1 MPPSRRQPPRST
13 PPVRRPR
20 VAGLR
25 RPGAAE
31 SPASSV
37 DSVESASSA
46 SSASSVSEVEEAPAP
61 VRRPSPRP
69 ASRAEPEVAAVEAP
83 EAPETDE
90 IAVEEVPEAAEAIEA
105 PEATEVTEAPE
116 VDETPAKPSPR
127 AKARAAVQ
135 AKPDDIEE
143 AEAAAAASDADSGS
157 DVDSDSDDSEPAKAK
172 RPVSGQLVLAGVLVV
187 VGLLLA
193 ATAVLFKIQGD
204 DVSNSTDNTAL
215 LDVAKTAQVKDQV
228 AKATEALFSYDYNN
242 IAKTETAAADL
253 LVNDDVRA
261 KYNLLMGE
269 VKRLAP
275 QQKMVVTC
283 KVTRSAVIRLEG
295 DRADVMVFVDQSS
308 TRADTNKTTAGSAQL
323 HLNAELQSDKW
334 KITAMNTY
342 AAPPTPGAAAP
353 SAPASPA
360 PSK

>member
-1 MPPSRRQPPRST
+1 M
-13 PPVRRPR
+13 
-20 VAGLR
+20 AGLR
-25 RPGAAE
+25 RPASAPE
-31 SPASSV
+31 APAS
-37 DSVESASSA
+37 EASASEA
-46 SSASSVSEVEEAPAP
+46 SVSEVSVPEVDETP

-69 ASRAEPEVAAVEAP
+69 APRPVPEPEPV
-83 EAPETDE
+83 
-90 IAVEEVPEAAEAIEA
+90 EAAEPVESSEDAAEA
-105 PEATEVTEAPE
+105 VETVEEPSEVEEALEEEV
-116 VDETPAKPSPR
+116 VAKPSPR
-127 AKARAAVQ
+127 AKARAVAEE
-135 AKPDDIEE
+135 KPDDIEE
-143 AEAAAAASDADSGS
+143 AEAEVAESSEEKPKKPGSG
-157 DVDSDSDDSEPAKAK
+157 K
-172 RPVSGQLVLAGVLVV
+172 LILAGALVV

-193 ATAVLFKIQGD
+193 ATAVLFKIQAD
-204 DVSNSTDNTAL
+204 DVSSSTDNTAL

-228 AKATEALFSYDYNN
+228 AKATEALFSYDYKN
-242 IAKTETAAADL
+242 ISKTETAAGDL
-253 LVNDDVRA
+253 LVNDEVRA

-323 HLNAELQSDKW
+323 HLNAELQGDKW

-342 AAPPTPGAAAP
+342 AAPPNPTASSAP
-353 SAPASPA
+353 ASPPASPA

>member
-1 MPPSRRQPPRST
+1 M
-13 PPVRRPR
+13 
-20 VAGLR
+20 AGLR
-25 RPGAAE
+25 RPGA
-31 SPASSV
+31 SPAPAP
-37 DSVESASSA
+37 DAP
-46 SSASSVSEVEEAPAP
+46 VSEVEVEETPVAKPAP

-69 ASRAEPEVAAVEAP
+69 APVPEPEPEVVEP
-83 EAPETDE
+83 
-90 IAVEEVPEAAEAIEA
+90 AED
-105 PEATEVTEAPE
+105 TEVAEEPDAPD
-116 VDETPAKPSPR
+116 VAKPSPR
-127 AKARAAVQ
+127 AKTRAVAEE
-135 AKPDDIEE
+135 KPDDLEE
-143 AEAAAAASDADSGS
+143 AEAEVDESSKEEKKPGS
-157 DVDSDSDDSEPAKAK
+157 K
-172 RPVSGQLVLAGVLVV
+172 QLILAGALVV

-193 ATAVLFKIQGD
+193 ATAVLFKIQAD
-204 DVSNSTDNTAL
+204 EVSGSTNNTAL

-323 HLNAELQSDKW
+323 HLNAELQGDKW

-342 AAPPTPGAAAP
+342 AAPPNPTAS
-353 SAPASPA
+353 SAPASPPA

>member
-1 MPPSRRQPPRST
+1 M
-13 PPVRRPR
+13 
-20 VAGLR
+20 AGLR
-25 RPGAAE
+25 RPGA
-31 SPASSV
+31 SPA
-37 DSVESASSA
+37 DEAPASAA
-46 SSASSVSEVEEAPAP
+46 EVEVEVDETPVAKPAP

-69 ASRAEPEVAAVEAP
+69 APRPSPEPVEVPEVAVEPEVEPEVAVVEAP
-83 EAPETDE
+83 EEEPVE
-90 IAVEEVPEAAEAIEA
+90 VEEPED
-105 PEATEVTEAPE
+105 EV
-116 VDETPAKPSPR
+116 VAKPSPR
-127 AKARAAVQ
+127 AKTRAVAE

-143 AEAAAAASDADSGS
+143 AEAEAASE
-157 DVDSDSDDSEPAKAK
+157 DSEASESSESEKKPGS
-172 RPVSGQLVLAGVLVV
+172 RQLILAGALVV

-193 ATAVLFKIQGD
+193 ATAVLFKIQAD
-204 DVSNSTDNTAL
+204 DVSSSTDNTAL

-242 IAKTETAAADL
+242 IAKTETAAGDL

-295 DRADVMVFVDQSS
+295 ERADVMVFVDQSS

-323 HLNAELQSDKW
+323 HLNAELQGDKW

-342 AAPPTPGAAAP
+342 AAPPNPAASPAP
-353 SAPASPA
+353 PASPA

>member
-1 MPPSRRQPPRST
+1 M
-13 PPVRRPR
+13 
-20 VAGLR
+20 
-25 RPGAAE
+25 
-31 SPASSV
+31 
-37 DSVESASSA
+37 
-46 SSASSVSEVEEAPAP
+46 P

-69 ASRAEPEVAAVEAP
+69 APKPAPAPEPEPEPEVVEAAEPEVAAVEAP
-83 EAPETDE
+83 EEPSEA
-90 IAVEEVPEAAEAIEA
+90 PEAAEASEA
-105 PEATEVTEAPE
+105 SEDEV
-116 VDETPAKPSPR
+116 VAKPSPR
-127 AKARAAVQ
+127 AKVRAA
-135 AKPDDIEE
+135 AEEKPDDLEE
-143 AEAAAAASDADSGS
+143 AEAEVATEADEESESSSESEKKSGS
-157 DVDSDSDDSEPAKAK
+157 
-172 RPVSGQLVLAGVLVV
+172 RQLILAGALVV

-193 ATAVLFKIQGD
+193 ATAVLFKIQAD
-204 DVSNSTDNTAL
+204 EVSSSTNNTAL

-242 IAKTETAAADL
+242 IAKTETAAGDL
-253 LVNDDVRA
+253 LVNDEVRA

-323 HLNAELQSDKW
+323 HLNAELQGDKW

-342 AAPPTPGAAAP
+342 AAPPNPAASSAP
-353 SAPASPA
+353 ASPPASPA

>member
-1 MPPSRRQPPRST
+1 M
-13 PPVRRPR
+13 
-20 VAGLR
+20 AGLR
-25 RPGAAE
+25 RPAPEASASEVSTADVSEATEVSEAAE
-31 SPASSV
+31 
-37 DSVESASSA
+37 
-46 SSASSVSEVEEAPAP
+46 AP

-69 ASRAEPEVAAVEAP
+69 APRPVPEAGPEVVEAAEPVEAP
-83 EAPETDE
+83 EPVE
-90 IAVEEVPEAAEAIEA
+90 AVEDTAEAVE
-105 PEATEVTEAPE
+105 TV
-116 VDETPAKPSPR
+116 ETPSEVSEVEEALEDASDSEEAVVAKPSPR
-127 AKARAAVQ
+127 AKARAAAQ

-143 AEAAAAASDADSGS
+143 AEAEVASEADETSEASEKKPGSG
-157 DVDSDSDDSEPAKAK
+157 K
-172 RPVSGQLVLAGVLVV
+172 LILAGALVV

-193 ATAVLFKIQGD
+193 ATAVLFHLKASE
-204 DVSNSTDNTAL
+204 VSSSTDNTAL

-228 AKATEALFSYDYNN
+228 AKATEALFSYDFKN
-242 IAKTETAAADL
+242 IAKTETAAGDL

-323 HLNAELQSDKW
+323 HLNAELQGDKW

-342 AAPPTPGAAAP
+342 AAPPNPTAS
-353 SAPASPA
+353 SAPASPPA
-360 PSK
+360 SPPPSK

>member
-1 MPPSRRQPPRST
+1 M
-13 PPVRRPR
+13 
-20 VAGLR
+20 AGLR
-25 RPGAAE
+25 RPGA
-31 SPASSV
+31 SPAP
-37 DSVESASSA
+37 ASPEA
-46 SSASSVSEVEEAPAP
+46 AATEVSEVSEVSKVSEVSEVDETPAP

-69 ASRAEPEVAAVEAP
+69 APRPAPEPQPEPEAVEVAEVAEPEVAAVEAP
-83 EAPETDE
+83 EEP
-90 IAVEEVPEAAEAIEA
+90 VE
-105 PEATEVTEAPE
+105 
-116 VDETPAKPSPR
+116 KPSPR
-127 AKARAAVQ
+127 AKARAA
-135 AKPDDIEE
+135 AEEKPDDLEE
-143 AEAAAAASDADSGS
+143 AEAEVASDESSAPEKKPGS
-157 DVDSDSDDSEPAKAK
+157 
-172 RPVSGQLVLAGVLVV
+172 RQLILAGALVV

-193 ATAVLFKIQGD
+193 ATAVLFKIQAD
-204 DVSNSTDNTAL
+204 EVSSSTNNTAL

-242 IAKTETAAADL
+242 IAKTESAAADL
-253 LVNDDVRA
+253 LVNDEVRA

-323 HLNAELQSDKW
+323 HLNAELQGDKW

-342 AAPPTPGAAAP
+342 AAPPNPAAS
-353 SAPASPA
+353 SAPASPPA
-360 PSK
+360 SPA

>member
-1 MPPSRRQPPRST
+1 M
-13 PPVRRPR
+13 
-20 VAGLR
+20 R
-25 RPGAAE
+25 RPGA
-31 SPASSV
+31 SPV
-37 DSVESASSA
+37 DEAPEVSAP
-46 SSASSVSEVEEAPAP
+46 EVEVEVDETPAP

-69 ASRAEPEVAAVEAP
+69 APRPAPEPEPEEAVVDAPEEVEEAP
-83 EAPETDE
+83 EDE
-90 IAVEEVPEAAEAIEA
+90 VV
-105 PEATEVTEAPE
+105 
-116 VDETPAKPSPR
+116 AKPSPR
-127 AKARAAVQ
+127 AKAPAV
-135 AKPDDIEE
+135 AEEKPDDLEE
-143 AEAAAAASDADSGS
+143 AEAEAASEASESESEKKPGS
-157 DVDSDSDDSEPAKAK
+157 
-172 RPVSGQLVLAGVLVV
+172 RQLILAGALVV

-193 ATAVLFKIQGD
+193 ATAVLFHLKASE
-204 DVSNSTDNTAL
+204 VSSSTDNTAL

-228 AKATEALFSYDYNN
+228 AKATEALFSYDYKN
-242 IAKTETAAADL
+242 IAKTETAAGDL
-253 LVNDDVRA
+253 LVNDEVRA

-323 HLNAELQSDKW
+323 HLNAELQGDKW

-342 AAPPTPGAAAP
+342 AAPPNPAASSAPAAP
-353 SAPASPA
+353 PASPA

>member
-1 MPPSRRQPPRST
+1 M
-13 PPVRRPR
+13 
-20 VAGLR
+20 AGLR
-25 RPGAAE
+25 RPGA
-31 SPASSV
+31 SPA
-37 DSVESASSA
+37 DEAPASAA
-46 SSASSVSEVEEAPAP
+46 EVEVEVDETPVTKPAP

-69 ASRAEPEVAAVEAP
+69 APRPAPEVAEVAEDVAEPEVEPEVAAVEAP
-83 EAPETDE
+83 E
-90 IAVEEVPEAAEAIEA
+90 EA
-105 PEATEVTEAPE
+105 PEEASAEPVEAPE
-116 VDETPAKPSPR
+116 DEVVAKPSPR
-127 AKARAAVQ
+127 AKTRAAAE

-143 AEAAAAASDADSGS
+143 AEAEVASEESESSESSESEKKPGS
-157 DVDSDSDDSEPAKAK
+157 
-172 RPVSGQLVLAGVLVV
+172 RQLILAGALVV

-193 ATAVLFKIQGD
+193 ATAVLFKIQAD
-204 DVSNSTDNTAL
+204 EVSGSTDNTAL

-242 IAKTETAAADL
+242 IAKTETAAGDL
-253 LVNDDVRA
+253 LVNEDVRA

-295 DRADVMVFVDQSS
+295 ERADVMVFVDQSS

-323 HLNAELQSDKW
+323 HLNAELQGDKW

-342 AAPPTPGAAAP
+342 AAPSNPAASSAP
-353 SAPASPA
+353 PASPA

>member
-1 MPPSRRQPPRST
+1 M
-13 PPVRRPR
+13 
-20 VAGLR
+20 
-25 RPGAAE
+25 
-31 SPASSV
+31 
-37 DSVESASSA
+37 
-46 SSASSVSEVEEAPAP
+46 
-61 VRRPSPRP
+61 
-69 ASRAEPEVAAVEAP
+69 AAVEAP
-83 EAPETDE
+83 ES
-90 IAVEEVPEAAEAIEA
+90 
-105 PEATEVTEAPE
+105 TEAPE
-116 VDETPAKPSPR
+116 DEVVAKPSPR
-127 AKARAAVQ
+127 AKVRAAAK

-143 AEAAAAASDADSGS
+143 AEAEVASESDADS
-157 DVDSDSDDSEPAKAK
+157 DSDEKPEKAK
-172 RPVSGQLVLAGVLVV
+172 KPVSTQLILAGALVV

-193 ATAVLFKIQGD
+193 ASAVLFKIQAD
-204 DVSNSTDNTAL
+204 DVSSSTDNTAL

-242 IAKTETAAADL
+242 IAKTETAAGDL
-253 LVNDDVRA
+253 LVNDEVRA

-323 HLNAELQSDKW
+323 HLNAELQGDKW

-342 AAPPTPGAAAP
+342 AAPPNPA
-353 SAPASPA
+353 ASPA

>member
-1 MPPSRRQPPRST
+1 MSET
-13 PPVRRPR
+13 P
-20 VAGLR
+20 VAK
-25 RPGAAE
+25 
-31 SPASSV
+31 
-37 DSVESASSA
+37 
-46 SSASSVSEVEEAPAP
+46 PAP

-69 ASRAEPEVAAVEAP
+69 APRPAPAPEPQPEAEVEPEPAEAEPVAVEPVAVEPVAVEPAAPEPAAPEGVEAEVPAVEVPEELEEAP
-83 EAPETDE
+83 EA
-90 IAVEEVPEAAEAIEA
+90 EV
-105 PEATEVTEAPE
+105 V
-116 VDETPAKPSPR
+116 AKPSPR
-127 AKARAAVQ
+127 AKAREAAQ
-135 AKPDDIEE
+135 AKPDDLED
-143 AEAAAAASDADSGS
+143 EAATE
-157 DVDSDSDDSEPAKAK
+157 VDETSEPAEKKAGS
-172 RPVSGQLVLAGVLVV
+172 RQLILAGALVV

-193 ATAVLFKIQGD
+193 ASAVFFKIQAD
-204 DVSNSTDNTAL
+204 EVSGSTNNTAL

-242 IAKTETAAADL
+242 IAKTETAAGDL
-253 LVNDDVRA
+253 LVNDEVRA

-323 HLNAELQSDKW
+323 HLNAELQGDKW

-342 AAPPTPGAAAP
+342 AAPPNPAAS

>member
-1 MPPSRRQPPRST
+1 MA
-13 PPVRRPR
+13 V
-20 VAGLR
+20 
-25 RPGAAE
+25 
-31 SPASSV
+31 
-37 DSVESASSA
+37 
-46 SSASSVSEVEEAPAP
+46 
-61 VRRPSPRP
+61 
-69 ASRAEPEVAAVEAP
+69 VEAP
-83 EAPETDE
+83 EST
-90 IAVEEVPEAAEAIEA
+90 EAAEE
-105 PEATEVTEAPE
+105 EV
-116 VDETPAKPSPR
+116 VAKPSPR
-127 AKARAAVQ
+127 AKARAIAE

-143 AEAAAAASDADSGS
+143 AEAEVASEA
-157 DVDSDSDDSEPAKAK
+157 DSDSDSDSDEKPVKAK
-172 RPVSGQLVLAGVLVV
+172 KPVSRQLILAGALVV

-193 ATAVLFKIQGD
+193 ATAVLFKIQAD
-204 DVSNSTDNTAL
+204 DVSSSTDNTAL

-242 IAKTETAAADL
+242 IAKTETAAGDL
-253 LVNDDVRA
+253 LVNDEVRA

-323 HLNAELQSDKW
+323 HLNAELQGDKW

-342 AAPPTPGAAAP
+342 AAPPNPAPAAP
-353 SAPASPA
+353 PASPA

>member
-1 MPPSRRQPPRST
+1 M
-13 PPVRRPR
+13 
-20 VAGLR
+20 AGLR
-25 RPGAAE
+25 RPGA
-31 SPASSV
+31 SPAPTSPEV
-37 DSVESASSA
+37 PA
-46 SSASSVSEVEEAPAP
+46 SEVEVDETPTP

-69 ASRAEPEVAAVEAP
+69 APRPAPGPEPEPVEVAEPEPEVAAVEAP
-83 EAPETDE
+83 EEP
-90 IAVEEVPEAAEAIEA
+90 EA
-105 PEATEVTEAPE
+105 PEASEDEV
-116 VDETPAKPSPR
+116 VAKPSPR
-127 AKARAAVQ
+127 AKVRAA
-135 AKPDDIEE
+135 AEDKPDDLEE
-143 AEAAAAASDADSGS
+143 AEAEVASEAES
-157 DVDSDSDDSEPAKAK
+157 SDSSETKKPGSK
-172 RPVSGQLVLAGVLVV
+172 QLILAGALVV

-193 ATAVLFKIQGD
+193 ATAVLFKIQAD
-204 DVSNSTDNTAL
+204 EVSSSTNNTAL

-323 HLNAELQSDKW
+323 HLNAELQGDKW

-342 AAPPTPGAAAP
+342 AAPPNPTASSAP
-353 SAPASPA
+353 ASPPASPA

>member
-1 MPPSRRQPPRST
+1 MAPET
-13 PPVRRPR
+13 PV
-20 VAGLR
+20 
-25 RPGAAE
+25 
-31 SPASSV
+31 
-37 DSVESASSA
+37 
-46 SSASSVSEVEEAPAP
+46 EVEEAPE
-61 VRRPSPRP
+61 STG
-69 ASRAEPEVAAVEAP
+69 AP
-83 EAPETDE
+83 EDE
-90 IAVEEVPEAAEAIEA
+90 VV
-105 PEATEVTEAPE
+105 
-116 VDETPAKPSPR
+116 AKPSPR
-127 AKARAAVQ
+127 AKTRAAVE

-143 AEAAAAASDADSGS
+143 AEAEVASSESES
-157 DVDSDSDDSEPAKAK
+157 DPEAKPAKVK
-172 RPVSGQLVLAGVLVV
+172 KPGSRQLILAGALVV

-193 ATAVLFKIQGD
+193 ATAVLFKIQAD
-204 DVSNSTDNTAL
+204 DVSSSTDNTAL

-242 IAKTETAAADL
+242 IAKTETAAGDL
-253 LVNDDVRA
+253 LVNDEVRA

-323 HLNAELQSDKW
+323 HLNAELQGDKW

-342 AAPPTPGAAAP
+342 AAPPNPTD
-353 SAPASPA
+353 PASPA

>member
-1 MPPSRRQPPRST
+1 MAPEEPS
-13 PPVRRPR
+13 
-20 VAGLR
+20 
-25 RPGAAE
+25 
-31 SPASSV
+31 
-37 DSVESASSA
+37 
-46 SSASSVSEVEEAPAP
+46 
-61 VRRPSPRP
+61 
-69 ASRAEPEVAAVEAP
+69 EAP
-83 EAPETDE
+83 EASEASE
-90 IAVEEVPEAAEAIEA
+90 EEV
-105 PEATEVTEAPE
+105 V
-116 VDETPAKPSPR
+116 AKPSPR
-127 AKARAAVQ
+127 AKVRAA
-135 AKPDDIEE
+135 AEEKPDDLEE
-143 AEAAAAASDADSGS
+143 AEAEVASDE
-157 DVDSDSDDSEPAKAK
+157 DSDTSETKKPGS
-172 RPVSGQLVLAGVLVV
+172 RQLILAGALVV

-193 ATAVLFKIQGD
+193 ATAVLFKIQAD
-204 DVSNSTDNTAL
+204 EVSSSTNNTAL

-242 IAKTETAAADL
+242 IAKTESAAGDL
-253 LVNDDVRA
+253 LVNDEVRA

-323 HLNAELQSDKW
+323 HLNAELQGDKW

-342 AAPPTPGAAAP
+342 AAPPNPAASSAP
-353 SAPASPA
+353 ASPPASPA

>member
-1 MPPSRRQPPRST
+1 M
-13 PPVRRPR
+13 
-20 VAGLR
+20 
-25 RPGAAE
+25 
-31 SPASSV
+31 
-37 DSVESASSA
+37 
-46 SSASSVSEVEEAPAP
+46 
-61 VRRPSPRP
+61 
-69 ASRAEPEVAAVEAP
+69 AAVEAP
-83 EAPETDE
+83 EEPSVA
-90 IAVEEVPEAAEAIEA
+90 EEVVE
-105 PEATEVTEAPE
+105 
-116 VDETPAKPSPR
+116 KPSPR
-127 AKARAAVQ
+127 AKARAA
-135 AKPDDIEE
+135 AEEKPDDLEE
-143 AEAAAAASDADSGS
+143 AEAEVASDE
-157 DVDSDSDDSEPAKAK
+157 SDSSEPEKK
-172 RPVSGQLVLAGVLVV
+172 PGSRQLILAGALVV

-193 ATAVLFKIQGD
+193 ATAVLFKIQAD
-204 DVSNSTDNTAL
+204 EVSSSTNNTAL

-242 IAKTETAAADL
+242 IAKTESAAADL
-253 LVNDDVRA
+253 LVNDEVRA

-323 HLNAELQSDKW
+323 HLNAELQGDKW

-342 AAPPTPGAAAP
+342 AAPPNPAASSAP
-353 SAPASPA
+353 ASPPASPA

>member
-1 MPPSRRQPPRST
+1 MST
-13 PPVRRPR
+13 
-20 VAGLR
+20 
-25 RPGAAE
+25 
-31 SPASSV
+31 
-37 DSVESASSA
+37 
-46 SSASSVSEVEEAPAP
+46 SEVEVEETPVAKPAP

-69 ASRAEPEVAAVEAP
+69 APRPEPEPEVVESAEDTEDTEVAEEP
-83 EAPETDE
+83 EAPE
-90 IAVEEVPEAAEAIEA
+90 EEV
-105 PEATEVTEAPE
+105 V
-116 VDETPAKPSPR
+116 AKPSPR
-127 AKARAAVQ
+127 AKTRAVAEE
-135 AKPDDIEE
+135 KPDDLEE
-143 AEAAAAASDADSGS
+143 AEAELDESSEDEKKPGS
-157 DVDSDSDDSEPAKAK
+157 K
-172 RPVSGQLVLAGVLVV
+172 QLILAGALVV

-193 ATAVLFKIQGD
+193 ATAVLFKIQAD
-204 DVSNSTDNTAL
+204 EVSSSTNNTAL

-323 HLNAELQSDKW
+323 HLNAELQGDKW

-342 AAPPTPGAAAP
+342 AAPPNPTASSAP
-353 SAPASPA
+353 ASPPASPA